1 MKVRDLALQGG
12 LAAVALVAAFFVW
25 QREPAGAPGEVTVVD
40 APARALDTV
49 RYEDEARFVELFRDE
64 KDRDRLWVRLG
75 YKPSKLPVAGAAD
88 GGTAVAAAG
97 ADGGTAVAATG
108 TGDAGT
114 ALAAA
119 AGVDAGTPPVAGTT
133 EPPPPPRELR
143 ANETAEKLF
152 ARFAPLRALRAL
164 GEMDGK
170 KLEEVGLASTLR
182 KLTLTVG
189 GKPQAFTLA
198 SPPGGWG
205 TPYLRREEDGRVF
218 LLGPA
223 LLPDLEN
230 ATSRLVDR
238 RLHTFDVGDFDALVV
253 TAGGTSRTFTAS
265 GNAPGA
271 VSLVPVESPDRPDEF
286 ARNWHDKVWRLIPLD
301 FLGRGELPP
310 GGEPEEAFRV
320 EYRRGGKPVGELTV
334 AKGQGGFFARTE
346 HTTGWTRLHAG
357 IDSLAAEAAKVSS
370 PVSSASGK

>member
-25 QREPAGAPGEVTVVD
+25 QREPAGTPGEVTVVD
-40 APARALDTV
+40 APARALDRV
-49 RYEDEARFVELFRDE
+49 RYEDEARYVELFRDE
-64 KDRDRLWVRLG
+64 KDRDQLWVRLG
-75 YKPSKLPVAGAAD
+75 FKPPKVPVVGAAGPTD
-88 GGTAVAAAG
+88 GGTAGVS
-97 ADGGTAVAATG
+97 
-108 TGDAGT
+108 GDAGT
-114 ALAAA
+114 AVAQAHGA
-119 AGVDAGTPPVAGTT
+119 DAGTASALGTT

-152 ARFAPLRALRAL
+152 TRFAPLRAMRAL

-170 KLEEVGLASTLR
+170 KLDEVGLASTAR

-189 GKPQAFTLA
+189 GKPQGFSLA
-198 SPPGGWG
+198 SPAGGWG

-218 LLGPA
+218 LLGPS

-230 ATSRLVDR
+230 ASNRLVDR
-238 RLHTFDVGDFDALVV
+238 RLHTFDLGDFDAVV
-253 TAGGTSRTFTAS
+253 ISAGGTSRTFTAS
-265 GNAPGA
+265 GQAPAA
-271 VSLVPVESPDRPDEF
+271 VTLAPEETPDRPDEF
-286 ARNWHDKVWRLIPLD
+286 ARNWHDKVWRLLPLD
-301 FLGRGELPP
+301 YLGRGEVPP

-320 EYRRGGKPVGELTV
+320 EYRKGGKSVGELRV

-357 IDSLAAEAAKVSS
+357 VDSLAAEAAKVSA
-370 PVSSASGK
+370 PVSSAPGK

>member
-40 APARALDTV
+40 APVRALDAV
-49 RYEDEARFVELFRDE
+49 RYEDEARFVELFRDAQ
-64 KDRDRLWVRLG
+64 DRDRLRVRLG
-75 YKPSKLPVAGAAD
+75 FKPPKLPVVTPGP
-88 GGTAVAAAG
+88 TE
-97 ADGGTAVAATG
+97 GGTAVAATPGAEGG

-114 ALAAA
+114 AVASAT
-119 AGVDAGTPPVAGTT
+119 DAGMPPVAGTT
-133 EPPPPPRELR
+133 EPPSPPRELR

-164 GEMDGK
+164 GELDAK
-170 KLEEVGLASTLR
+170 KLEEVGLASTPR

-189 GKPQAFTLA
+189 GKAQAFSLA
-198 SPPGGWG
+198 SPAGGWG
-205 TPYLRREEDGRVF
+205 TPYLRREADGRVF

-238 RLHTFDVGDFDALVV
+238 RLHTFELGDFDAVV
-253 TAGGTSRTFTAS
+253 ISAGGASRTFTAS
-265 GNAPGA
+265 GNAPGGP
-271 VSLVPVESPDRPDEF
+271 VSLVPVESPERPDEF
-286 ARNWHDKVWRLIPLD
+286 ARNWHDRVWRLIPLD
-301 FLGRGELPP
+301 FLGQGELPP
-310 GGEPEEAFRV
+310 GGEPQEAFRV
-320 EYRRGGKPVGELTV
+320 EYRKGGKPVGELRV
-334 AKGQGGFFARTE
+334 ARGQGSFFARTE
-346 HTTGWTRLHAG
+346 HTTGWARLHAG
-357 IDSLAAEAAKVSS
+357 VDPLANEAAKVAA